1 MAIALSTAGDFL
13 QQVIISSHHFYVVA
27 TPKKNPNHFTFG
39 NFFFLICHITIDN
52 KNDVETKKNENIKK
66 IKTLL

>member
-27 TPKKNPNHFTFG
+27 TPKKKNPNHFTFG
-39 NFFFLICHITIDN
+39 KFFFLICHINIDN
-52 KNDVETKKNENIKK
+52 KNDVETKKKDEP
-66 IKTLL
+66 